1 MNSWEQ
7 RGRARQNHHVRS
19 SSGSRQ
25 AEVMC
30 SHEDTCYSRLKSDPK
45 RGTDWYKL
53 HRSAPSQHL
62 CRYRCLQVVQQW
74 VSETWVVQTKDSLY
88 NNCIEKTFTF
98 PKPSTQALL
107 LCDVHRLTEENKKTS
122 LWTSQVNKGRNRV
135 QESRTASSWQV
146 AGQRTNIKITGEIQ
160 GLGEKNQHT
169 HTKKTPPQTPSQNK
183 PTYSLLWNPYLFHA
197 QELYYQFFNFCPF
210 PLHFGITALT
220 KSLLGSCPQPSL
232 TLPV

>member
-1 MNSWEQ
+1 MGSCQNNCHLLISSPSPLLYQLETSNNKTKQILCPIGADLWSSSQHDTKTSTRAKSKLAGMNSWEQ
-7 RGRARQNHHVRS
+7 RGRAWQNHYVHS
-19 SSGSRQ
+19 SSGSKQ

-62 CRYRCLQVVQQW
+62 CRYRFLQVVQQW
-74 VSETWVVQTKDSLY
+74 VSETWVVQTKDTLY

-135 QESRTASSWQV
+135 RESRTASSWQV
-146 AGQRTNIKITGEIQ
+146 K
-160 GLGEKNQHT
+160 
-169 HTKKTPPQTPSQNK
+169 
-183 PTYSLLWNPYLFHA
+183 
-197 QELYYQFFNFCPF
+197 ELI
-210 PLHFGITALT
+210 L
-220 KSLLGSCPQPSL
+220 K
-232 TLPV
+232 

>member
-7 RGRARQNHHVRS
+7 RGRARQNHYVHS
-19 SSGSRQ
+19 SSGSKQ
-25 AEVMC
+25 TEVMC

-62 CRYRCLQVVQQW
+62 CRYRFLQVAQQW
-74 VSETWVVQTKDSLY
+74 VSKTWVVQTKDTLY

-160 GLGEKNQHT
+160 GLGEKKPT
-169 HTKKTPPQTPSQNK
+169 HNKKNPLQTPSENK
-183 PTYSLLWNPYLFHA
+183 PTYSLLWNPYLVHA
-197 QELYYQFFNFCPF
+197 
-210 PLHFGITALT
+210 
-220 KSLLGSCPQPSL
+220 
-232 TLPV
+232 